1 MVAWLPSPRYNYF
14 VEYTSGVSNN
24 VHSVYLYATSE
35 LHVKEI
41 LGDYK
46 VLTIE
51 LYEGK

>member
-1 MVAWLPSPRYNYF
+1 MVAWIPSTRHNYF
-14 VEYTSGVSNN
+14 VEYISGISQN
-24 VHSVYLYATSE
+24 VRTIYLYATSE

-51 LYEGK
+51 LYERK

>member
-1 MVAWLPSPRYNYF
+1 MVAWLPSPVHNYF
-14 VEYTSGVSNN
+14 VEYTSGVSDNL
-24 VHSVYLYATSE
+24 HSVYLYATSE

-51 LYEGK
+51 LYERK

>member
-46 VLTIE
+46 VINIE
-51 LYEGK
+51 IYEGK